1 MKFSDFGFKENPFA
15 ITPDPRYLYL
25 SRGHEESLAHLIYG
39 TGPNGGF
46 VLLTGEVGTGKTLLL
61 RSLLEQ
67 HLENVDIALILN
79 PRLSRRE
86 FIATICDELGID
98 YQGPPYSLKALIDI
112 LTRHLLKTHAEGKH
126 TVLVVDEAQNLH
138 PRVLEQVRLL
148 TNLETSRHKLLRIIL
163 VGQPELLQM
172 LERKDMRQID
182 QRITARYHLLPLN
195 VQEAGRYIA
204 HRLAVAGIREDLF
217 TPMALRLVHRLSG
230 GIPRLINAICER
242 ALLAIYTTGR
252 QRADVKLAWRAAR
265 EVKGKGTDK
274 KRWLWGGVL
283 LIPLLGILG
292 FLYSQTDLELMHNA
306 EKENDS
312 GVEVFPDLA
321 MITQKREQGERA
333 TQSEREAQSDSE
345 TGQDEDPAALA
356 QKTASDAQAE
366 QAEQTEQTELTLPDP
381 EQTESPEQEFDL
393 EALFGQEQSRMDM
406 YRSLL
411 SQWNEAKHNPLHDSE
426 PPCLQV
432 REFGLRCLI
441 SATDWINLLGMNR
454 PVLLQLKQEKQRRLL
469 LLKHVDGDWLLVDNG
484 NQAGV
489 ITHAELMRYW
499 TGGFIML
506 WRPLTEIALIGEGS
520 SGAAVTWLRKRLQAA
535 DGIEIPAV
543 KGVDRFDTELEDR
556 LKRFQRQRGLDTDG
570 VAGQQTMIHLNNL
583 TLPGGTPTLIS
594 TQDLAGG

>member
-86 FIATICDELGID
+86 FIATICDELGIE
-98 YQGPPYSLKALIDI
+98 YQGPPYSLKGLIDT

-148 TNLETSRHKLLRIIL
+148 TNLETSRYKLLRIIL

-195 VQEAGRYIA
+195 LQEAGRYIA

-217 TPMALRLVHRLSG
+217 TPMALRLVHRVSG

-242 ALLAIYTTGR
+242 ALLAIYTSGR
-252 QRADVKLAWRAAR
+252 QRADVRLVWRAAR
-265 EVKGKGTDK
+265 EIKGRRADN
-274 KRWLWGGVL
+274 KRWLWGSVL
-283 LIPLLGILG
+283 LIPLLGVLG
-292 FLYSQTDLELMHNA
+292 FWYSQTELGLLFKS
-306 EKENDS
+306 EKETDS
-312 GVEVFPDLA
+312 GAEVFPDLA
-321 MITQKREQGERA
+321 MIVEKRQQKEQA
-333 TQSEREAQSDSE
+333 NQSEREVQPEREVQSERE
-345 TGQDEDPAALA
+345 TGQDEKPATPP
-356 QKTASDAQAE
+356 QKTEPDQEAKQPT
-366 QAEQTEQTELTLPDP
+366 QNLPEPAKVEPP
-381 EQTESPEQEFDL
+381 EQDFKL
-393 EALFGQEQSRMDM
+393 EAMFVQQQNRMDM
-406 YRSLL
+406 YRILL
-411 SQWNEAKHNPLHDSE
+411 NQWDEAKQNPLQEAE

-489 ITHAELMRYW
+489 ISHTELMRYW
-499 TGGFIML
+499 SGGFIML
-506 WRPLTEIALIGEGS
+506 WRPLTEVALIGEGS
-520 SGAAVTWLRKRLQAA
+520 SGSAVTWLRKRLQVV
-535 DGIEIPAV
+535 DGIDPPAIR
-543 KGVDRFDTELEDR
+543 GVDRFDTELGDR
-556 LKRFQRQRGLDTDG
+556 LKQFQRQRGLDTDG

-583 TLPGGTPTLIS
+583 KLPAGTPTLTS
-594 TQDLAGG
+594 SQDLAGG